1 MNVEKKLRT
10 GTIVD
15 RGTGTE
21 QPFDL
26 KGDVQSEQMTAMR
39 EIMTFT
45 RSR

>member
-1 MNVEKKLRT
+1 MLRMSC
-10 GTIVD
+10 GLNLQW
-15 RGTGTE
+15 RGVSGTE